1 MMTLGKGDGRPV
13 VGLDLGRV
21 VGSCSQQIIHDRR
34 CAKSR
39 LRRIETAVEREFVG
53 ASINHESPN
62 RCVRRNRGE
71 TMGTRAGLQVNF
83 DADEVR
89 TLIADYLGIGA
100 KQVTDEAHL
109 GDDLGLDWL
118 DQLELMILIEDE
130 FAGVEFSDAAV
141 HEIEVVGDLIR
152 HIEMSNKTPSVKNH
166 QNAAS
171 TFRRSAA

>member
-1 MMTLGKGDGRPV
+1 MD
-13 VGLDLGRV
+13 
-21 VGSCSQQIIHDRR
+21 
-34 CAKSR
+34 
-39 LRRIETAVEREFVG
+39 
-53 ASINHESPN
+53 
-62 RCVRRNRGE
+62 
-71 TMGTRAGLQVNF
+71 TRAGLQVNF

-118 DQLELMILIEDE
+118 NQLELMILIEDE
-130 FAGVEFSDAAV
+130 FAGVEFSDTAV

-152 HIEMSNKTPSVKNH
+152 HIEMSKKTPSVKNH
-166 QNAAS
+166 QNSAS

>member
-1 MMTLGKGDGRPV
+1 MD
-13 VGLDLGRV
+13 
-21 VGSCSQQIIHDRR
+21 
-34 CAKSR
+34 
-39 LRRIETAVEREFVG
+39 
-53 ASINHESPN
+53 
-62 RCVRRNRGE
+62 
-71 TMGTRAGLQVNF
+71 TRAGLQVNF

-141 HEIEVVGDLIR
+141 SEIEVVGDLIR
-152 HIEMSNKTPSVKNH
+152 HIEMSNKTPSVKNR
-166 QNAAS
+166 QMPGP